1 MQADEQAL
9 ALAVNPNASED
20 IAAQQALVAQAQETV
35 KTAARPFVDSDLAS
49 AQAAV
54 DAAQANLDVARVN
67 QQLTQ
72 VFAPFDGLVSARL
85 LAEGALAS
93 TTVPI
98 FTLVSNEV
106 EVNLPVAQDQLS
118 MIKPNQS
125 AQLSSPALGNQSVDA
140 KIAGIS
146 PAADPRSR
154 TFLVRVVPVVQ
165 DGKLMPGMS
174 ASVSIATLEKA
185 DALLIPRD
193 AVATDSSGKQGV
205 YVVQNGPNGQI
216 ATFKTPTLGASDGKN
231 VEVIDGL
238 NAGDVVI
245 VSGQTSIS
253 NNQAVRTAGQG
264 AGGASGKPQAAASGK
279 PQASESAK
287 PQAS

>member
-1 MQADEQAL
+1 MNRKLRNIALSALLLLSAMAMARADKIDDYVKEQMTARHI
-9 ALAVNPNASED
+9 PG
-20 IAAQQALVAQAQETV
+20 VAI
-35 KTAARPFVDSDLAS
+35 
-49 AQAAV
+49 
-54 DAAQANLDVARVN
+54 
-67 QQLTQ
+67 
-72 VFAPFDGLVSARL
+72 G
-85 LAEGALAS
+85 
-93 TTVPI
+93 
-98 FTLVSNEV
+98 
-106 EVNLPVAQDQLS
+106 
-118 MIKPNQS
+118 
-125 AQLSSPALGNQSVDA
+125 
-140 KIAGIS
+140 
-146 PAADPRSR
+146 
-154 TFLVRVVPVVQ
+154 VVQ